1 MSEERGGYVGPVVD
15 VSERGRRA
23 ARAAQGG
30 GGGVV
35 SAEGNLRSVP
45 ISELLNHERGNEARI
60 DGSSCAS
67 KSENHLQGSQTNC
80 PEPGGKDEVD

>member
-1 MSEERGGYVGPVVD
+1 M
-15 VSERGRRA
+15 
-23 ARAAQGG
+23 
-30 GGGVV
+30 